1 MAQVDPRE
9 SGETEL
15 FFRQWLRSPKSMG
28 SVAPSSRVLA
38 RAVTRAVVR
47 QPGQAVVELGAGT
60 GAISR
65 GLLAS
70 GLPPDALVMV
80 ELDPPLYEYLKRRFP
95 KVRVIKGDAT
105 RLCELLR
112 EHGIERVGTVISGL
126 PMVNMPR
133 AFQQAIIDQSFAALD
148 DGGCLLQY
156 SYSPVAPIRAKK
168 LGVHMELI
176 KFVVRNLPPATLWR
190 ITPANGHDH
199 AESIGNGGA

>member
-1 MAQVDPRE
+1 MAQVNPRE
-9 SGETEL
+9 TGEAEL

-80 ELDPPLYEYLKRRFP
+80 ELDPPLCDYLRRRFP
-95 KVRVIKGDAT
+95 QVRVIRGDAT
-105 RLCELLR
+105 KLSDLLR
-112 EHGIERVGTVISGL
+112 EHGIRSVGTVVSGL
-126 PMVNMPR
+126 PMVNMPASFQR
-133 AFQQAIIDQSFAALD
+133 AILEQSFATLD
-148 DGGCLLQY
+148 HGGCLLQY

-168 LGVHMELI
+168 LGVNIELI

-190 ITPANGHDH
+190 ITPMNGQYR
-199 AESIGNGGA
+199 AGSAGNGGS